1 MKGLECH
8 WNHFA
13 LSSSKI
19 IYGSIYVLVL
29 LEIIS
34 DHPPAEWV
42 TVLILLLTMLGI
54 MLAEAYSGIVGEEVR
69 ICAPLTS
76 SQRWHVV
83 RESLPITYGVA
94 VPAILLALSEA
105 GLIEMDRAY
114 TMAQWGLL
122 AVLFVFGF
130 LSRRLSGGS
139 LTRSIMVGLLAV
151 AIGLMIIK
159 IRIAAETAKTYIY

>member
-34 DHPPAEWV
+34 DHPPAEWIA
-42 TVLILLLTMLGI
+42 VLILLLTMLGI

-69 ICAPLTS
+69 ICAPLAS
-76 SQRWHVV
+76 SQRWHVI

-94 VPAILLALSEA
+94 VPAILLALSGS

-114 TMAQWGLL
+114 TMAQWGLV

-130 LSRRLSGGS
+130 LSRKLSGGS
-139 LTRSIMVGLLAV
+139 LTRSIMIGLLAV

-159 IRIAAETAKTYIY
+159 IRIVAETAKTYIY